1 MFTVSGQQWKQLLVS
16 TTLLLVPAHSFSQP
30 LAQPALVEYSPQPGA
45 LAAFEL
51 TTERFT
57 SDPKKLQQQR
67 FAYKAAKQAI
77 SKKHYQTAKAQLAAL
92 EGYPLKPYI
101 EYDLIAAKLSQY
113 PKQDILDFQNAY
125 SDSLLADKLTGYALY
140 FLAEQQN
147 WPEFVSLY
155 TPGFSSTKMQCR
167 NLLARYHTGDKSALD
182 EGVALWTVGKS
193 QPDTCDPLF
202 KLLQDNKRLTDDV
215 RWQRFVLAMQNRNAS
230 LARFV
235 SRGMSAAMQK
245 HTELF
250 LAVDGN
256 PSLVTDH
263 KRFTPPSLFNQHI
276 IAHGIQK
283 LARREP
289 QLAWQHWEKYE
300 AEQLF
305 EVTLA
310 KDTKQTI
317 IKQLTNKGFLD
328 EAQTLLSYSH
338 SIRDDRLTQALIRE
352 NLAQQN
358 WQGVLS
364 GIQLLDTE
372 EQNSDRWQYWR
383 ARAQQAL
390 NTDTDDTNRILQNL
404 AQNRSWYGFLAADH
418 INKNYQLADASHSA
432 DKQLKLSLEQTPA
445 LARAKELWI
454 IGEHNQARIEWHY
467 ALKTLS
473 TSELVAAGELAKDWG
488 WYNSGI
494 TAMIRGNLWD
504 HLSLR
509 FPLAYK
515 DTIEQAAINTQLDE
529 ALIYAIARQESAF
542 AEDVVSHA
550 GARGLMQLMPA
561 TAKEQARHSGVKNH
575 RTRDLFKP
583 DHNIKLGS
591 AYFSGLLEEFD
602 GNRILATAA
611 YNAGKHR
618 VKRWLK
624 VPQEPLTA
632 DIWVEIIPFSETRQY
647 VQNVLTYSVIYQ
659 YRLAE
664 AKSSNTLQ
672 NTVKTRLLA
681 EHEAN
686 IAL

>member
-1 MFTVSGQQWKQLLVS
+1 MFTISGHHWKQLLVS
-16 TTLLLVPAHSFSQP
+16 TTLVLVPSLSYSQP
-30 LAQPALVEYSPQPGA
+30 VVEPALVEYSPQSST

-57 SDPKKLQQQR
+57 SDPKKLHQQR

-77 SKKHYQTAKAQLAAL
+77 GKRHFHTAKAQLAAL

-101 EYDLIAAKLSQY
+101 EYDLIAAKIAHY
-113 PKQDILDFQNAY
+113 PKQDILAFQDAY
-125 SDSLLADKLTGYALY
+125 PDSLLADKLTANALY
-140 FLAEQQN
+140 FLAEQRN
-147 WPEFVSLY
+147 WPEFLSLY
-155 TPGFSSTKMQCR
+155 TPGFSSTQMQCR
-167 NLLARYHTGDKSALD
+167 NLLARYHTGDKSALA
-182 EGVALWTVGKS
+182 EGVALWAVGKS
-193 QPDTCDPLF
+193 QPNTCDPLF
-202 KLLQDNKRLTDDV
+202 ALLQDHKYLTDTV
-215 RWQRFVLAMQNRNAS
+215 RWQRFVLAMENRQTS
-230 LARFV
+230 LARYI
-235 SRGMSAAMQK
+235 SRAMSPTMQK
-245 HTELF
+245 QADLF
-250 LAVDGN
+250 FAVDSN
-256 PSLVTDH
+256 PKLVTQH
-263 KRFTPPSLFNQHI
+263 ERFSPPSLTNQHI

-283 LARREP
+283 LAKIAP

-305 EVTLA
+305 EVSLA
-310 KDTKQTI
+310 KNTKQTI
-317 IKQLTNKGFLD
+317 IKQLTNKGFLE

-364 GIQLLDTE
+364 GIQLLDAE
-372 EQNSDRWQYWR
+372 EQSSDRWQYWR

-390 NTDTDDTNRILQNL
+390 NLAPDEAEQILQNL
-404 AQNRSWYGFLAADH
+404 ALNRSWYGFLAADH
-418 INKNYQLADASHSA
+418 LDKNYQLVDASHSA
-432 DKQLKLSLEQTPA
+432 DKQLMLSLEQTPA

-454 IGEHNQARIEWHY
+454 IGEHNQARVEWHY
-467 ALKTLS
+467 ALKALS
-473 TSELVAAGELAKDWG
+473 TAELVAAGELARDWG

-575 RTRDLFKP
+575 QTRDLFKP
-583 DHNIKLGS
+583 DHNIQLGS

-647 VQNVLTYSVIYQ
+647 VQNVLTYSVIYR

-664 AKSSNTLQ
+664 AKTQSAVT
-672 NTVKTRLLA
+672 TRLLT

>member
-1 MFTVSGQQWKQLLVS
+1 MFTVSGHFVKQLLAGS
-16 TTLLLVPAHSFSQP
+16 ATGLACLLAALHAAADS
-30 LAQPALVEYSPQPGA
+30 ALVEYSPQPSA
-45 LAAFEL
+45 LTAFEL
-51 TTERFT
+51 TTARFT
-57 SDPKKLQQQR
+57 SDPKQLQQQR

-77 SKKHYQTAKAQLAAL
+77 RNKHFHTAKAQLAAL

-101 EYDLIAAKLSQY
+101 EYDLIAAKLAQY
-113 PKQDILDFQNAY
+113 PKQDILAFQTAY
-125 SDSLLADKLTGYALY
+125 PNSLLADKLTGNALY
-140 FLAEQQN
+140 FLAEQRN
-147 WPEFVSLY
+147 WPEFLSLY
-155 TPGFSSTKMQCR
+155 SPGFNSTKMQCR
-167 NLLARYHTGDKSALD
+167 HLLARFHTGDESALN

-202 KLLQDNKRLTDDV
+202 KLLERKDLLTDEV
-215 RWQRFVLAMQNRNAS
+215 RWQRFVLAMANRKSS
-230 LARFV
+230 LARFIA
-235 SRGMSAAMQK
+235 RDMGPAMKKQAD
-245 HTELF
+245 LF
-250 LAVDGN
+250 FAVDRN
-256 PSLVTDH
+256 PALVMQH
-263 KRFTPPSLFNQHI
+263 ERFRPPSMTNQHI

-283 LARREP
+283 LAKKEP
-289 QLAWQHWEKYE
+289 QLAWQHWEIFE

-305 EVTLA
+305 EASLA
-310 KDTKQTI
+310 KATKQAV
-317 IKQLTNKGFLD
+317 IKQLTYKGFLE

-338 SIRDDRLTQALIRE
+338 SIRDDRLTESLIRE

-364 GIQLLDTE
+364 GIQLLAAE
-372 EQNSDRWQYWR
+372 EQAQDRWQYWR

-390 NTDTDDTNRILQNL
+390 AQAPEESQKILQNL
-404 AQNRSWYGFLAADH
+404 AQSRSWYGFLAADDLGVE
-418 INKNYQLADASHSA
+418 YQLADASYNA
-432 DKQLKLSLEQTPA
+432 DKTQKLGLEQTPA

-454 IGEHNQARIEWHY
+454 IGEQNQARVEWHY
-467 ALKTLS
+467 ALSTLS
-473 TSELVAAGELAKDWG
+473 TTELVAAGELARDWG

-515 DTIEQAAINTQLDE
+515 DTIEQAALNTQLDE
-529 ALIYAIARQESAF
+529 ALIFAIARQESAF

-575 RTRDLFKP
+575 HTRDLFKP
-583 DHNIKLGS
+583 DHNIQLGS

-618 VKRWLK
+618 VKRWLQ
-624 VPQEPLTA
+624 VPQQPLTA
-632 DIWVEIIPFSETRQY
+632 DIWVEIIPFRETRQY

-659 YRLAE
+659 YRLAG
-664 AKSSNTLQ
+664 NTATAERGGALQ
-672 NTVKTRLLA
+672 TRLLT
-681 EHEAN
+681 EHEAK